1 MKKLAQSK
9 FNKTSIK
16 VLWSGFRPLFDYWG
30 NELKRFYQFDTLVNS
45 FNTYLCGKD
54 KFIIP
59 SIQKVLGNAPIT
71 SLKIHLFQEGKYQFI
86 FHLKAENQK
95 LKQAHFALVVAKD
108 GDEFSKVAKSEHQYL
123 LVLNKK
129 CPELVVKPY
138 SGDYLF
144 FPDRHNRKEFHRK
157 IYAYLTQWLNGFDEL
172 GVNKNLQFF
181 VNVSNPHTFSI
192 EETNWIKTKIIETII
207 HLYDDKKRVS
217 IALPEIA
224 SGDFVIKRSPSG
236 QHRIK
241 LIACRKIIKP
251 ISPPELIS
259 KIMTT
264 SWRWGNNKFSL
275 MPDEPADFLNAFYN
289 VLGEEKTIIWFKNL
303 WEQEDKLIRYPV
315 IHQEYIKSLKKLSTT
330 KITMATGIKVPI
342 KNKIKE

>member
-9 FNKTSIK
+9 FNKTSMKI
-16 VLWSGFRPLFDYWG
+16 LWSGFRPLFDYWG

-45 FNTYLCGKD
+45 FNNYLCGKD
-54 KFIIP
+54 KFILP
-59 SIQKVLGNAPIT
+59 SIQKVLGNASIT

-95 LKQAHFALVVAKD
+95 FKQAHFALVVAKD
-108 GDEFSKVAKSEHQYL
+108 GEEFSKVAKSEHQHL
-123 LVLNKK
+123 LILNKK
-129 CPELVVKPY
+129 CPALVVKPF

-157 IYAYLTQWLNGFDEL
+157 IYAYLTQWLNEFDEL
-172 GVNKNLQFF
+172 GINKNLQFF
-181 VNVSNPHTFSI
+181 TNVSNPHTFSI

-207 HLYDDKKRVS
+207 HLYDEKKKTS

-251 ISPPELIS
+251 ISPHELIS

-264 SWRWGNNKFSL
+264 SWRWGTNKFSL
-275 MPDEPADFLNAFYN
+275 MPDEPLDFLNAFCN
-289 VLGEEKTIIWFKNL
+289 ILGEEKSLIWFKNL
-303 WEQEDKLIRYPV
+303 WEQEDKLIRHPV
-315 IHQEYIKSLKKLSTT
+315 VPQEYIKLLKKLSTIKST
-330 KITMATGIKVPI
+330 ITTSMKSSIK
-342 KNKIKE
+342 